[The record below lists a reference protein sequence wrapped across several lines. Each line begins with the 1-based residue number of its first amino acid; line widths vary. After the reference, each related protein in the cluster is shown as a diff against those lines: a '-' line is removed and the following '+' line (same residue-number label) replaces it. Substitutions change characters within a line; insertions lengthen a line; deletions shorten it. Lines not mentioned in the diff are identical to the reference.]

1 VFAKSLTA
9 AQGAVT
15 RDATARYVYKRLFEW
30 ALQAAN
36 DSLASAAGA
45 DSLGALASTVGVLDI
60 FGFENLGHNSF
71 EQLCINYS
79 AEVLHKV
86 RSPCPCKCDRLL
98 WDVQVWWERPV
109 VYRY

>member
-86 RSPCPCKCDRLL
+86 EPTTCSCDRLFWMCSL
-98 WDVQVWWERPV
+98 VGDSRTIVR
-109 VYRY
+109 